1 MNFNPFSCEVLHIT
15 QKRNPHQSAGTIHG
29 HTLAVAEQHTFTR
42 PVLEPHAAA
51 AEAATKKASNSL
63 PFPRRNLYSG
73 PTQTG

>member
-15 QKRNPHQSAGTIHG
+15 QKRNPHHSAGIIHD
-29 HTLAVAEQHTFTR
+29 HTLAVAEHHTFTR

-63 PFPRRNLYSG
+63 PSTSTAALHRPQR
-73 PTQTG
+73 